1 MPRHI
6 LPKNPLLRIYPG
18 ITLTDGYLSCPTNF
32 YAPADWNR
40 PDHEKP
46 RRGRYHIW
54 TVENGRFDGIHVD
67 AAAKNQA
74 TFNAPSATVQ
84 LFPTVAEARGYLA
97 QACRCWH
104 TECQERH
111 ALASATLQPR
121 EQKRS
126 MKRPVGLSREG
137 LPHEVRHLAGDVWAY
152 GALDRLYS
160 FAELSGNLLWLVV
173 GNMFITQDRMRAMRE
188 FIRLNG
194 ASMTLAMHLHQAIL
208 TAVGYDDSKVVVL
221 DNGEIFHDYDDYDA
235 DGDDSVESSDGD
247 EDNGGVPAINCRF
260 TAAAIAGQARGGDVW
275 VVPAAQAERLQHALR
290 RPPSRQWPV
299 DSRS

>member
-1 MPRHI
+1 
-6 LPKNPLLRIYPG
+6 
-18 ITLTDGYLSCPTNF
+18 
-32 YAPADWNR
+32 
-40 PDHEKP
+40 
-46 RRGRYHIW
+46 
-54 TVENGRFDGIHVD
+54 
-67 AAAKNQA
+67 
-74 TFNAPSATVQ
+74 
-84 LFPTVAEARGYLA
+84 
-97 QACRCWH
+97 
-104 TECQERH
+104 
-111 ALASATLQPR
+111 
-121 EQKRS
+121 
-126 MKRPVGLSREG
+126 
-137 LPHEVRHLAGDVWAY
+137 
-152 GALDRLYS
+152 
-160 FAELSGNLLWLVV
+160 
-173 GNMFITQDRMRAMRE
+173 MFITQDRMRAMRE